1 MFTFIDRALLL
12 LASKRS
18 ASIAIY
24 FGMIQ
29 YACLWIFPDS
39 QSMLLT
45 VGLFFYTLRVPYFVK
60 VGERAFVAQ
69 SVFFFCVEFV
79 ALFLSVEAQGLPFR
93 ECYALF

>member
-1 MFTFIDRALLL
+1 MIALLDRLLLL

-29 YACLWIFPDS
+29 YVCLWIFPAS
-39 QSMLLT
+39 QPLLLT

-60 VGERAFVAQ
+60 IGERAFVAQ

-79 ALFLSVEAQGLPFR
+79 ALFLAVEAKGYSVR